1 MLARS
6 CWVPLGPRPSQPART
21 CIVHEEA
28 RLSPLRSRLPPTA
41 RAWARAETA
50 RRRRFPFPRADAGV
64 GRRGRGARACAEPR
78 PGGPRGGA
86 ERGGAEWG
94 GAGA

>member
-6 CWVPLGPRPSQPART
+6 CWVLLGPGPSQPART
-21 CIVHEEA
+21 CVVHEEA
-28 RLSPLRSRLPPTA
+28 RLSPPRSRLPPSA

-78 PGGPRGGA
+78 PGCPRGGA
-86 ERGGAEWG
+86 ERGGAERG